1 MKTIITVQHTQSQHH
16 TNGMVGSWTDWPLTE
31 LGRKQ
36 AEAIGRK
43 LAQELARKQ
52 PVLYSSDLLRAKQT
66 AQAIGSQLGVEPI
79 YTPALR
85 ERNLGSACGK
95 SVQWMHEHQ
104 TMQEVTVDDRL
115 LPDAESRR
123 EEWDR
128 LKPFF
133 EEIMAGDAQTIILV
147 SHGDLLSVFNA
158 MFMGLDVEALN
169 GFEAFGLSGGVSWM
183 LCTDTGKRYIKRL
196 SDLSYI
202 R

>member
-16 TNGMVGSWTDWPLTE
+16 ANGMVGSWTDWPLTE
-31 LGRKQ
+31 LGRQQ

-43 LAQELARKQ
+43 LAQELSGKQ
-52 PVLYSSDLLRAKQT
+52 PVLYSSDLMRAKQT
-66 AQAIGSQLGVEPI
+66 AQAIGSQLGVEAI
-79 YTPALR
+79 DTPALR

-104 TMQEVTVDDRL
+104 TVQEVTVDDRL

-183 LCTDTGKRYIKRL
+183 LCTDAGKRYIKRL